1 MSQGR
6 PGKCHLY
13 STPRGCRF
21 GNRCRFSHD
30 LAGSTPQH
38 GPSSSAGSSSPSRS
52 RSQTPA
58 PRTPNRS
65 PGGRGGGPG
74 LQGVPRNVCQFFWAS
89 GACDRG
95 FDCSFRHVRGGQA
108 IGAQETTAAQSGDD
122 NEEDDT
128 LDFFSPQGLAASAGS
143 VREDRHTLNPSEVHN
158 HLKEFLRDNFRFESA
173 AQVQGFVRVLAS
185 VNDRNK
191 TWVRLSILL

>member
-1 MSQGR
+1 MAPPGSGVCRFYGTANGCRYGSSCRYSHDPSQ
-6 PGKCHLY
+6 
-13 STPRGCRF
+13 STTPR
-21 GNRCRFSHD
+21 
-30 LAGSTPQH
+30 
-38 GPSSSAGSSSPSRS
+38 GPSSSSGQSSPWRS
-52 RSQTPA
+52 RSQA
-58 PRTPNRS
+58 SNSQSS
-65 PGGRGGGPG
+65 PTLYGARGGFKPSG
-74 LQGVPRNVCQFFWAS
+74 LPHNACQFYWTS
-89 GACDRG
+89 GSCNRG